1 MKKSMGFDNSLFV
14 EIKQLIQEAKQRA
27 AVSVNIELT
36 LLYWQVG
43 KRISDEVL
51 KNKRAEY
58 GKKIILNL
66 AQDLTLAFGRGS
78 LSPLC
83 RDFSG
88 QNDYTKL
95 SSMQNKSWKNENWK
109 NKS

>member
-1 MKKSMGFDNSLFV
+1 MKKSQLADNSMFG

-43 KRISDEVL
+43 KRISNEVL

-58 GKKIILNL
+58 GKKIISNL
-66 AQDLTLAFGRGS
+66 ARDLTLAFGRGWS
-78 LSPLC
+78 KKQLHHCLRFAETFPDKAIVSAVQRQL
-83 RDFSG
+83 
-88 QNDYTKL
+88 T
-95 SSMQNKSWKNENWK
+95 
-109 NKS
+109 